1 MYIYPN
7 KTRISSPI
15 QPTKPFSSDF
25 PFALYTIYIS
35 IAFQKEKKNCL
46 YILWKKYEGV
56 VVVGKKNLNFKFSRD
71 ACVKLDK
78 SARSYYIVIS
88 TY

>member
-1 MYIYPN
+1 M
-7 KTRISSPI
+7 
-15 QPTKPFSSDF
+15 
-25 PFALYTIYIS
+25 
-35 IAFQKEKKNCL
+35 
-46 YILWKKYEGV
+46 YEGV
-56 VVVGKKNLNFKFSRD
+56 VVVGKNLNFKFSRD

>member
-1 MYIYPN
+1 MYIYT

-25 PFALYTIYIS
+25 PSAFVYYIYLYRFIE
-35 IAFQKEKKNCL
+35 EKKNCL

-56 VVVGKKNLNFKFSRD
+56 VVVVKNLNFKFSRD